1 MTWYKDA
8 VIYQAHV
15 KAFSDSNGDGI
26 GDFQGLTRKLDY
38 LQDLGIDT
46 LWILPFYPSPL
57 KDDGYDIA
65 NYTAVHPSYGTLAD
79 FKAFLKEA
87 HRRGLRV
94 ITELVVNHTSDQHDW
109 FQKSRRAKPGS
120 PWRDFYVWSDT
131 PEKYKDARII
141 FKDYETSNW
150 AWDPVAKSYYWH
162 RFFSHQPDLNFDNPA
177 VHEALFKVL
186 EFWMNIG
193 VDAFRLDAIPYLYE
207 REGTTCENLPE
218 THTYLKS
225 LRAHMDEKYPGRM
238 LLAEANQWPE
248 DSLPYFGDGDEC
260 HMAFHFPVMPRM
272 YMALAQEDRFPI
284 IDIMAQTPAIPE
296 NCQWAMFLRNH
307 DELTLEMVTDEDRDY
322 MWRTYASDK
331 QARINLGIRRRLA
344 PLMQNHRA
352 RIHLMNGLLFSFPG
366 TPIIYYGDEIGMG
379 DNIYLG
385 DRNGVRTPMQWS
397 ADRNAGFSRANPQQ
411 LYLPVIIDPQ
421 YHYEQVNVDAQ
432 QQSPYSL
439 LWWMKRLIAQRRRYR
454 AFGRGTIEFLHPE
467 NRKVLAFVRR
477 FEDETILVVAN
488 LSRLVQCFDLDLSAF
503 KGTVPVELSGSTRF
517 PPIGERPYFLNLG
530 PFAFY
535 WFVLERQREEADV
548 VPAEEVPLVGAKTMN
563 EVLADRN
570 RDALGRALARYVG
583 SRRWFGGKA
592 KTISDVRVTDSVA
605 LAREDGH
612 LALIEV
618 EYTDAESE
626 RYVLPLAITQ
636 ARRAEEKD
644 SARMQSLIARLKD
657 GCLLVEPVADPR
669 FADALLDTVA
679 RKRTLKGAG
688 TVAGVPTR
696 AFRELRGS
704 VESVELH
711 GQVLKAE
718 QSNTAIVY
726 GETFFMKLF
735 RRVEPGVNTDLEVTR
750 FLNEQTTFDAVPRVA
765 GSIEYAAGR
774 GEPATLAI
782 LQSYTHNSGDA
793 WTYTLDAINRFFD
806 DAVSRPES
814 AKRMAAATAD
824 DAREMIGTYI
834 GDAEIL
840 GRRTAQMHNAL
851 ASRDDIAA
859 FAPEPITPHYQR
871 SVYQHIRT
879 QAVQTLQLLRRRA
892 KGNPDAESLLA
903 REGELQ
909 ARIRRILDGKL
920 TGLRIRTHGDYHL
933 GQVLHTGADFV
944 IIDFEGEPSRPLS
957 ERRIKRS
964 ALRDVAGMLRSFHYA
979 PYAVVFGQSQ
989 GTFIRTEDIG
999 VLESG
1004 ARFWHRWV
1012 SAAFLRA
1019 YLEESAGAAHLPR
1032 TREELHVFL
1041 DAHLLEKALYEINYE
1056 LNNRPDW
1063 ARIPIRGVLDL
1074 LTD

>member
-1 MTWYKDA
+1 
-8 VIYQAHV
+8 
-15 KAFSDSNGDGI
+15 
-26 GDFQGLTRKLDY
+26 
-38 LQDLGIDT
+38 
-46 LWILPFYPSPL
+46 
-57 KDDGYDIA
+57 
-65 NYTAVHPSYGTLAD
+65 
-79 FKAFLKEA
+79 
-87 HRRGLRV
+87 
-94 ITELVVNHTSDQHDW
+94 
-109 FQKSRRAKPGS
+109 
-120 PWRDFYVWSDT
+120 
-131 PEKYKDARII
+131 
-141 FKDYETSNW
+141 
-150 AWDPVAKSYYWH
+150 
-162 RFFSHQPDLNFDNPA
+162 
-177 VHEALFKVL
+177 
-186 EFWMNIG
+186 
-193 VDAFRLDAIPYLYE
+193 
-207 REGTTCENLPE
+207 
-218 THTYLKS
+218 
-225 LRAHMDEKYPGRM
+225 
-238 LLAEANQWPE
+238 
-248 DSLPYFGDGDEC
+248 
-260 HMAFHFPVMPRM
+260 
-272 YMALAQEDRFPI
+272 
-284 IDIMAQTPAIPE
+284 
-296 NCQWAMFLRNH
+296 
-307 DELTLEMVTDEDRDY
+307 
-322 MWRTYASDK
+322 
-331 QARINLGIRRRLA
+331 
-344 PLMQNHRA
+344 
-352 RIHLMNGLLFSFPG
+352 
-366 TPIIYYGDEIGMG
+366 
-379 DNIYLG
+379 
-385 DRNGVRTPMQWS
+385 
-397 ADRNAGFSRANPQQ
+397 
-411 LYLPVIIDPQ
+411 
-421 YHYEQVNVDAQ
+421 
-432 QQSPYSL
+432 
-439 LWWMKRLIAQRRRYR
+439 
-454 AFGRGTIEFLHPE
+454 
-467 NRKVLAFVRR
+467 
-477 FEDETILVVAN
+477 
-488 LSRLVQCFDLDLSAF
+488 VQCFDLDLSAF
-503 KGTVPVELSGSTRF
+503 KGMVPVELSGSTRF
-517 PPIGERPYFLNLG
+517 PAIGERPYFLNLG

-548 VPAEEVPLVGAKTMN
+548 VATEEVPLIGAKTMS
-563 EVLADRN
+563 EVFADRN
-570 RDALGRALARYVG
+570 RDALGRALERYVS

-592 KTISDVRVTDSVA
+592 KTISDVRVTDSVQLGRDA
-605 LAREDGH
+605 GH

-618 EYTDAESE
+618 EYADAESE
-626 RYVLPLAITQ
+626 RYVLPLAVTQ

-644 SARMQSLIARLKD
+644 SARMQTLIARLKD
-657 GCLLVEPVADPR
+657 GCLLYEPVADPR
-669 FADALLDTVA
+669 FADALLDTIA
-679 RKRTLKGAG
+679 RKRTAKGAG
-688 TVAGVPTR
+688 TVNGVPTR

-704 VESVELH
+704 GDLH

-735 RRVEPGVNTDLEVTR
+735 RRVEPGVNTDLEITR

-793 WTYTLDAINRFFD
+793 WTFTLDAINRFFD

-824 DAREMIGTYI
+824 DAHEMIGTYI

-871 SVYQHIRT
+871 SIYQHIRT

-892 KGNPDAESLLA
+892 KGNPDAEALLA

-1012 SAAFLRA
+1012 SAAFLGA

-1032 TREELHVFL
+1032 TREELHVLL
-1041 DAHLLEKALYEINYE
+1041 DAHLLEKALYEISYE